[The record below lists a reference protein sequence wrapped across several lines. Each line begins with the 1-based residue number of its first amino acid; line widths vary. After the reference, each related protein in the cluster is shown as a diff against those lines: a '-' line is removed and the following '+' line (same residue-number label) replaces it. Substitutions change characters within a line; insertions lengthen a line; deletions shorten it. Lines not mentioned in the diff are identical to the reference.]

1 LKHAVQSFQRQAREK
16 DIGLSIEIINVDRR
30 PLTISMDPTK
40 IAWAVSNLLT
50 NALRHSPRGSKV
62 LVRLEAK
69 PDVIEVRVRDSGP
82 GIDKRRLERIF
93 DKFTSFYD
101 IRVARSGS
109 AGLGL
114 SIAREII
121 QAHGGGI
128 WATSEIGEGAE
139 FGFALPFKQHFSALN
154 GENVNV
160 LSTKGASSGTSA
172 RSG

>member
-1 LKHAVQSFQRQAREK
+1 VLELLNSE
-16 DIGLSIEIINVDRR
+16 RR

-40 IAWAVSNLLT
+40 IAWALSSLLT
-50 NALRHSPRGSKV
+50 NALRHSPRASTV
-62 LVRLEAK
+62 RVRLEVK
-69 PDVIEVRVRDSGP
+69 EDWIEVRIKDAGP

-93 DKFTSFYD
+93 DKFNSFYD

-114 SIAREII
+114 SIAREIV
-121 QAHGGGI
+121 QAHGGRI

-139 FGFALPFKQHFSALN
+139 FGFILPFKLKVSAVSD
-154 GENVNV
+154 EKVNV
-160 LSTKGASSGTSA
+160 LSKGAMSGTSS

>member
-1 LKHAVQSFQRQAREK
+1 
-16 DIGLSIEIINVDRR
+16 
-30 PLTISMDPTK
+30 MDPTK
-40 IAWAVSNLLT
+40 IAWALSNLMT
-50 NALRHSPRGSKV
+50 NALRHSPRGAKV
-62 LVRLEAK
+62 QVVLEVKPEWLEIRL
-69 PDVIEVRVRDSGP
+69 RDSGP

-121 QAHGGGI
+121 QAHGGRI
-128 WATSEIGEGAE
+128 WATSEIGEGTE
-139 FGFALPFKQHFSALN
+139 FGFVLPFKQTYSELN
-154 GENVNV
+154 GETVNV
-160 LSTKGASSGTSA
+160 LSTKGAASGTTA